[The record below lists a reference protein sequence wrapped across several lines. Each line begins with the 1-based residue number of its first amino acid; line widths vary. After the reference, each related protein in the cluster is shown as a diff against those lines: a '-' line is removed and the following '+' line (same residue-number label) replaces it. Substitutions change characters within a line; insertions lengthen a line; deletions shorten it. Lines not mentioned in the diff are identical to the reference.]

1 MKMKTDMRPVRL
13 QYFMVEKLSSLI
25 FPVFPFPWQAA
36 STNQTAD
43 LSNAESPGLAKVP
56 SPSAKSRAAQACSR
70 SNASA
75 SRSADVLLATTVFGS
90 MSSLLAGPKAP
101 PYTAF
106 AISWIASIIFLWM
119 LGQLL
124 VSADRPIGGR
134 SHSSFGVLM
143 IFAAPI
149 TCVC

>member
-56 SPSAKSRAAQACSR
+56 SPSAKSRAAQPDDMWYAR
-70 SNASA
+70 NPASLMLRLRLE
-75 SRSADVLLATTVFGS
+75 SPNLWD
-90 MSSLLAGPKAP
+90 KAICLFQDRQLP
-101 PYTAF
+101 P
-106 AISWIASIIFLWM
+106 
-119 LGQLL
+119 
-124 VSADRPIGGR
+124 
-134 SHSSFGVLM
+134 
-143 IFAAPI
+143 
-149 TCVC
+149 